1 MQKRDLSKVI
11 IMEKVP
17 SDKATFH
24 ELVAGESGSAQHQII
39 AVMAHTQA
47 RAS

>member
-24 ELVAGESGSAQHQII
+24 ELGVAESGNA
-39 AVMAHTQA
+39 
-47 RAS
+47 